1 MKKEL
6 REKIIAYNRAVQANA
21 EKADDMGVVVAAL
34 AALPPGQLKKL
45 LTADVI
51 AVIEKY
57 VEIPE
62 E

>member
-34 AALPPGQLKKL
+34 AKLPPGQLKKL

-57 VEIPE
+57 VDTPE
-62 E
+62 G

>member
-57 VEIPE
+57 VGVPE
-62 E
+62 G

>member
-21 EKADDMGVVVAAL
+21 EKAGDMGVVVAAL
-34 AALPPGQLKKL
+34 VKLPPGQLKKL

-57 VEIPE
+57 VDISEG
-62 E
+62 

>member
-57 VEIPE
+57 V
-62 E
+62 

>member
-21 EKADDMGVVVAAL
+21 EKADDMGVVVAAFS
-34 AALPPGQLKKL
+34 ALPPGQLKKL
-45 LTADVI
+45 LTEDVI

-57 VEIPE
+57 VDVPE
-62 E
+62 G

>member
-45 LTADVI
+45 LTPEVV

-57 VEIPE
+57 VETPE

>member
-21 EKADDMGVVVAAL
+21 EKADDMGVVVAAI

-57 VEIPE
+57 VDIPE
-62 E
+62 V

>member
-6 REKIIAYNRAVQANA
+6 REKIVAYNRAVQANA

-45 LTADVI
+45 LTEDVI

-57 VEIPE
+57 VEFPE

>member
-6 REKIIAYNRAVQANA
+6 REKIIAYNRAVQSNA

-34 AALPPGQLKKL
+34 VKLPPGQLKKL

-57 VEIPE
+57 VEFPE
-62 E
+62 G

>member
-34 AALPPGQLKKL
+34 TKLPPGQLKKL

-57 VEIPE
+57 VGIPE
-62 E
+62 G